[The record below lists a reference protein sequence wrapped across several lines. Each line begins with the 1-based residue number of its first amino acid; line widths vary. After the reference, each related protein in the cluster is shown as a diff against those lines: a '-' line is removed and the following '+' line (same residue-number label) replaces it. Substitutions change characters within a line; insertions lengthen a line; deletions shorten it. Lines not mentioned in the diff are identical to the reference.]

1 MRLQPLRYHYK
12 PDNALNLAS
21 GKEYIG
27 FGAQELQKV
36 IPEAVTTNDSGYLQV
51 NNDPILWTMLNAIK
65 EQQKEIE
72 QLKSEIKKLRAPSH
86 RRRK

>member
-1 MRLQPLRYHYK
+1 
-12 PDNALNLAS
+12 
-21 GKEYIG
+21 
-27 FGAQELQKV
+27 
-36 IPEAVTTNDSGYLQV
+36 
-51 NNDPILWTMLNAIK
+51 MLNAIK